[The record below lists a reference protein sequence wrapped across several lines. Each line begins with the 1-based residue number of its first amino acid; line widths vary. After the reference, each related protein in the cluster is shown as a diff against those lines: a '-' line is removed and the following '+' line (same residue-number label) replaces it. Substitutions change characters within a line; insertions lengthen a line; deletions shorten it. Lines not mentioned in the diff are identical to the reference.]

1 MKQGDWEAV
10 DQKHIDR
17 HAAELHRALR
27 QAEVLEPLT
36 DLVSDISIEDAYQIS
51 KGLLALRQQE
61 GERVVGKKI
70 GVTSAAVQNMLGV
83 RQPDFGYLTD
93 AMEVQTGGVIPIQG
107 QLIQPRAEAEVAFVL
122 KADLKGPGVTAA
134 EVMQATDFVMPCL
147 EIVDS
152 RIRDW
157 RIKIQDTVADNA
169 SCGRFVLGHQAV
181 SPRDVDLATCGVV
194 MELNGAVVST
204 GAGAAALGSS
214 PVACMVWLANQ
225 LGALG
230 VSLLKGEVVLSGSL
244 VPLQPVQ
251 PGDEV
256 RAAVGGIGQVS
267 VRFE

>member
-1 MKQGDWEAV
+1 METERMDGY
-10 DQKHIDR
+10 
-17 HAAELHRALR
+17 AAKLHRALR
-27 QAEVLEPLT
+27 QAEVVAPLT
-36 DLVSDISIEDAYQIS
+36 ERAPDISIEDAYQIS
-51 KGLLALRQQE
+51 RGLLTLRLRD

-93 AMEVQTGGVIPIQG
+93 AMEVQTGGVIPMQG
-107 QLIQPRAEAEVAFVL
+107 RLIQPRAEAEVAFVL

-134 EVMQATDFVMPCL
+134 EVIQATDFVMPCL

-152 RIRDW
+152 RIQDW

-169 SCGRFVLGHQAV
+169 SCGCFVLGQEAV

-194 MELNGAVVST
+194 MELNGAIVST

-214 PVACMVWLANQ
+214 PVACMVWLANRM
-225 LGALG
+225 GALG
-230 VSLLKGEVVLSGSL
+230 VALRRGEVVLSGSL

-251 PGDEV
+251 SGDEV
-256 RAAVGGIGQVS
+256 RASVGGIGQVS
-267 VRFE
+267 VHFD

>member
-1 MKQGDWEAV
+1 MEPERMDSY
-10 DQKHIDR
+10 
-17 HAAELHRALR
+17 AAELHQALR
-27 QAEVLEPLT
+27 QAEVVAPLT
-36 DLVSDISIEDAYQIS
+36 ERAPDISIEDAYQIS
-51 KGLLALRQQE
+51 RGLLTLRRRE

-93 AMEVQTGGVIPIQG
+93 AMEVQTGGVISMQG

-134 EVMQATDFVMPCL
+134 EVIQATDFVMPCL

-152 RIRDW
+152 RIQDW

-169 SCGRFVLGHQAV
+169 SCGCFVLGQEAV

-194 MELNGAVVST
+194 MELNGAIVST

-214 PVACMVWLANQ
+214 PVACMVWLANRM
-225 LGALG
+225 GALG
-230 VSLLKGEVVLSGSL
+230 VALRRGEVVLSGSL

-251 PGDEV
+251 SGDEV
-256 RAAVGGIGQVS
+256 RASVGGIGQVS
-267 VRFE
+267 VRFD